1 MESKTC
7 RKCQITKEIYF
18 FHKNGVNTHGIQ
30 QYKAVCTECRKPII
44 KEQAK
49 TYRAKHKDEIEAKA
63 GEKLKCNCGM
73 KIRRDWLNR
82 HKKSVCHQDLLK
94 QKDNLKRDLTD
105 EEIDAFLHEKYP
117 FKYLK
122 PIQKSETTIFEIIYT
137 T

>member
-1 MESKTC
+1 
-7 RKCQITKEIYF
+7 
-18 FHKNGVNTHGIQ
+18 
-30 QYKAVCTECRKPII
+30 
-44 KEQAK
+44 
-49 TYRAKHKDEIEAKA
+49 
-63 GEKLKCNCGM
+63 M

-122 PIQKSETTIFEIIYT
+122 PIQKNIQIMKKKIYYKTT
-137 T
+137 